1 MRQGFSIEALNSAHN
16 RTGFS
21 SGIEPL
27 DRYFRELVTQ
37 DVKRRVSNCFVALD
51 AAGAIAGYY
60 TLAAASL
67 PLTELSAD
75 EKQRLPRYA
84 LLPAGLIGRLAVD
97 QKYQGQRLGSAL
109 IMDAAARAA
118 RAEPAIFALIV
129 DAKDE
134 SAIAF
139 YQRHE
144 FRRFASKPASLFLP
158 IGTALQAL
166 SIKRAANEKPRK

>member
-1 MRQGFSIEALNSAHN
+1 MRQVFIIEALSSAHK

-21 SGIEPL
+21 SGVEPL

-84 LLPAGLIGRLAVD
+84 LLPAGIIGRLAVD
-97 QKYQGQRLGSAL
+97 QKYQGQGLGSAL
-109 IMDAAARAA
+109 IIDAAARAA

-129 DAKDE
+129 DAKDD
-134 SAIAF
+134 AVVTF
-139 YQRHE
+139 YQRHG
-144 FRRFASKPASLFLP
+144 FRRFASRPASPFLP
-158 IGTALQAL
+158 IATALQAL
-166 SIKRAANEKPRK
+166 STKRTIREKPR

>member
-1 MRQGFSIEALNSAHN
+1 MTQGFRIEALSSAHN
-16 RTGFS
+16 RKSFA
-21 SGIEPL
+21 SGVEPL

-51 AAGAIAGYY
+51 TAGVIASYH

-84 LLPAGLIGRLAVD
+84 LLPAGIIGRLAVD
-97 QKYQGQRLGSAL
+97 QKYQGQGLGSAL
-109 IMDAAARAA
+109 IDAAARAA

-129 DAKDE
+129 DAKDD
-134 SAIAF
+134 AAVTF
-139 YQRHE
+139 YQRHG
-144 FRRFASKPASLFLP
+144 FRRFASRPASLFLP
-158 IGTALQAL
+158 IATALQAL
-166 SIKRAANEKPRK
+166 STKRTIKEKPR

>member
-1 MRQGFSIEALNSAHN
+1 MTEGFSIEALNSAHN
-16 RTGFS
+16 RKGFS
-21 SGIEPL
+21 SGVEPL

-37 DVKRRVSNCFVALD
+37 DVKGVSDCFVVLD

-60 TLAAASL
+60 TFAAASL

-109 IMDAAARAA
+109 IIDAAARAA

-129 DAKDE
+129 DAKDD
-134 SAIAF
+134 SAVTF
-139 YQRHE
+139 YQRHG
-144 FRRFASKPASLFLP
+144 FRNFASRPASLFLP
-158 IGTALQAL
+158 IATALQAL
-166 SIKRAANEKPRK
+166 SARQPKGKPRK